1 MSRYVLGISAQFHD
15 AAATLVRDGELVA
28 AAAEERFSRVKHD
41 PSLPFRAAKWCLEH
55 EGIGVGDL
63 EYVAFHE
70 KPLRKFERLMIT
82 QINAFPRSLEAFR
95 RTALTWFADK
105 LWVRSSLSKG
115 LAVDARK
122 IVFSDHH
129 LSHAASTFYT
139 SPFSEAAVLT
149 VDGVGEW
156 ASTALFDASA
166 DGIDRLSEIRFPHS
180 IGLIYS
186 AFTAYLGFQVNDG
199 EAKVMGLASYG
210 TPRYVDEVRKVIR
223 SDTSRGVDID
233 LSYVTY
239 QHSATKSFSS
249 KFEELFGP
257 ARAPDTKLSVE
268 TPEGRRYADI
278 AASLQAVAE
287 DCVVDLATSL
297 QDKTGRSDLCI
308 AGGVALNSVIN
319 ARLTTRTKFKRVFVH
334 PAPGDDGCAA
344 GAALWAW
351 NQVVGGKR
359 GAPLKKPGLGQS
371 WSDEYIGQ
379 LLDDLQI
386 PHTRLDGDDRL
397 IDSVVADLIDGKVAG
412 WFQGRFE
419 WGPRALG
426 HRSILG
432 DPRQPGM
439 SDRINRK
446 IKFREQ
452 FRPFAPVVLEGHQ
465 ANYFE
470 LASGTELLLPWML
483 GVFPVKDTARDT
495 LPATTHVDGTAR
507 VQVVNETDSPLFG
520 RLLSSF
526 GKATGHPVLLNTSFN
541 LKGEPIVSSPLQALR
556 TFYSS
561 ELDVLYLGHFRV
573 INTAIGRH
581 YYA

>member
-1 MSRYVLGISAQFHD
+1 VSRYVLGISAQFHD
-15 AAATLVRDGELVA
+15 AAAALVRDGELVA

-55 EGIGVGDL
+55 EGISVDDL

-223 SDTSRGVDID
+223 SDTSRGIDID

-257 ARAPDTKLSVE
+257 ARPPSIKLSVE

-351 NQVVGGKR
+351 NEIVGGKR

-371 WSDEYIGQ
+371 WSDEDIGQ

-397 IDSVVADLIDGKVAG
+397 IDSVVGDLIDGKVAG

-452 FRPFAPVVLEGHQ
+452 FRPLAPVVLEGHE
-465 ANYFE
+465 ANYFDI
-470 LASGTELLLPWML
+470 AGGTELLLPWML
-483 GVFPVKDTARDT
+483 GVFPVKDAARDT

-507 VQVVNETDSPLFG
+507 VQVVNEADSPLFG

-556 TFYSS
+556 TFYST

-581 YYA
+581 YHA